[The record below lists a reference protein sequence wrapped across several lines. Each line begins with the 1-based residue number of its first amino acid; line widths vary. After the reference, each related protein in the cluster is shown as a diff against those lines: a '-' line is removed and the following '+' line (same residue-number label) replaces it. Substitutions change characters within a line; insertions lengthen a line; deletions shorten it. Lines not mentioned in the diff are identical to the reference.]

1 MATIIQGDLIDSVR
15 EGRILQVINAQ
26 GRFRTG
32 RSARGFGH
40 ELFSSYDNLY
50 DDLREQLSDK
60 ADENYAET
68 ISVTV
73 APDLVVDNA
82 VVMYESHG
90 QVDENLLVR
99 AILTQAKVAEQAGTT
114 LAIPYGLGSGF
125 GQADWDNVYD
135 RVKHI
140 SNLLV
145 FQLPV
150 EDEDEFDEDDD
161 DEFNVVLEDDDDL
174 SANDGGWSENNEL
187 EGRDE
192 ERDADFP
199 YDDRDDDGSEFE

>member
-50 DDLREQLSDK
+50 DDLQEQLSDK

-99 AILTQAKVAEQAGTT
+99 AILTQAKVAEQDGKS
-114 LAIPYGLGSGF
+114 LAIPYGIGSGF
-125 GQADWDNVYD
+125 GKADWDSVYD

-140 SNLLV
+140 PNLLV

-150 EDEDEFDEDDD
+150 EDEFDEDDD
-161 DEFNVVLEDDDDL
+161 GEFNVVLEDDDDL
-174 SANDGGWSENNEL
+174 SANDGGWSENNEW

-192 ERDADFP
+192 ERDTDFP

>member
-40 ELFSSYDNLY
+40 ELFLAYDNLY
-50 DDLREQLSDK
+50 DDLQEQLSDK

-99 AILTQAKVAEQAGTT
+99 AILTQANVAEQDGTT

-125 GQADWDNVYD
+125 GQADWNSVYD

-150 EDEDEFDEDDD
+150 EDEDEDDD
-161 DEFNVVLEDDDDL
+161 DEFNVVLDDDDL
-174 SANDGGWSENNEL
+174 SANDGGWSENNEW

-192 ERDADFP
+192 ERDTDFP

>member
-125 GQADWDNVYD
+125 GQADWDSVYD
-135 RVKHI
+135 RVKRI
-140 SNLLV
+140 TNLLV

>member
-1 MATIIQGDLIDSVR
+1 MATIIKGDLIDGAR

-32 RSARGFGH
+32 QSARGFGH
-40 ELFSSYDNLY
+40 GLFSAYDNLY
-50 DDLREQLSDK
+50 DDLRDQLSDN
-60 ADENYAET
+60 ADENYAKT
-68 ISVTV
+68 ISVNV
-73 APDLVVDNA
+73 KPNLVVDSA

-99 AILTQAKVAEQAGTT
+99 AILTQADVAEQAGET

-125 GQADWDNVYD
+125 GKGNWDSIYD
-135 RVKHI
+135 RIKHVP
-140 SNLLV
+140 NLLI
-145 FQLPV
+145 FQLVVV
-150 EDEDEFDEDDD
+150 ERDDNDEDE
-161 DEFNVVLEDDDDL
+161 DDL
-174 SANDGGWSENNEL
+174 SANDGGWSENNEW

-192 ERDADFP
+192 ERDTDFP

>member
-73 APDLVVDNA
+73 APDLVVDSA

-140 SNLLV
+140 PNLLV

-161 DEFNVVLEDDDDL
+161 DEFNVVLEDDEDL
-174 SANDGGWSENNEL
+174 SANDGGWSENNEW

>member
-1 MATIIQGDLIDSVR
+1 MATIIKGDLIDGAR
-15 EGRILQVINAQ
+15 EGRILQVVNAQ

-32 RSARGFGH
+32 QSARGFGH

-50 DDLREQLSDK
+50 DDLRDQLSNN
-60 ADENYAET
+60 ADENYAKT
-68 ISVTV
+68 ISVKV
-73 APDLVVDNA
+73 KPNLVVDSA

-99 AILTQAKVAEQAGTT
+99 AILTQAKVAEQDGTT

-140 SNLLV
+140 PNLLI

-150 EDEDEFDEDDD
+150 EDEFDEDDD

-174 SANDGGWSENNEL
+174 STNDGGWSENNEW
-187 EGRDE
+187 EGRNE
-192 ERDADFP
+192 ERDTDFP

>member
-40 ELFSSYDNLY
+40 ELFSAYDNLY
-50 DDLREQLSDK
+50 DDLQEQLSDK

-99 AILTQAKVAEQAGTT
+99 AILTQAKFAEQAGTT

-161 DEFNVVLEDDDDL
+161 GEFNVVLEDDDDL
-174 SANDGGWSENNEL
+174 SANDSGWSENNEW

-192 ERDADFP
+192 ERDTDFP

>member
-1 MATIIQGDLIDSVR
+1 MATIIQGNLIDGAR

-32 RSARGFGH
+32 QGARGFGH
-40 ELFSSYDNLY
+40 ELFSAYDNLY
-50 DDLREQLSDK
+50 DDLRDQLSDN
-60 ADENYAET
+60 ADENYAKT
-68 ISVTV
+68 ISVKV
-73 APDLVVDNA
+73 KPNLVVDSA

-99 AILTQAKVAEQAGTT
+99 AILTQAKVAEQDGTT

-125 GQADWDNVYD
+125 GQADWDNVYN

-140 SNLLV
+140 PNLLV

-150 EDEDEFDEDDD
+150 EDEEEFDDEDDD
-161 DEFNVVLEDDDDL
+161 DLLDRLFTQNPYPN
-174 SANDGGWSENNEL
+174 SYAN
-187 EGRDE
+187 
-192 ERDADFP
+192 P

>member
-99 AILTQAKVAEQAGTT
+99 VILTQAQLAEQDNTT

-150 EDEDEFDEDDD
+150 DDEDEFDEDA
-161 DEFNVVLEDDDDL
+161 EDDDL
-174 SANDGGWSENNEL
+174 SANDGGWSENNEW

-192 ERDADFP
+192 ERDTDFP

>member
-150 EDEDEFDEDDD
+150 EDEDEVDEDDD

-174 SANDGGWSENNEL
+174 SAWLTNEIL
-187 EGRDE
+187 R
-192 ERDADFP
+192 P
-199 YDDRDDDGSEFE
+199 IK

>member
-40 ELFSSYDNLY
+40 ELFSAYDNLY
-50 DDLREQLSDK
+50 DDLRDQLSDETYK
-60 ADENYAET
+60 NYAET
-68 ISVTV
+68 ISVRVT
-73 APDLVVDNA
+73 PNLVIDNA
-82 VVMYESHG
+82 VAMYESHG
-90 QVDENLLVR
+90 QVDEGSLVHI
-99 AILTQAKVAEQAGTT
+99 ILTQAKVAEQAGET

-125 GQADWDNVYD
+125 GKGNWDSIYD
-135 RVKHI
+135 RIKHVP
-140 SNLLV
+140 NLLV

-150 EDEDEFDEDDD
+150 EDEDEFD
-161 DEFNVVLEDDDDL
+161 EDDDDL

-192 ERDADFP
+192 ERDTDFP

>member
-99 AILTQAKVAEQAGTT
+99 AILTQAKVAEQDGTT

-125 GQADWDNVYD
+125 GQADWDSVYD
-135 RVKHI
+135 RVKHV

-145 FQLPV
+145 FQLSV
-150 EDEDEFDEDDD
+150 EDKDEFDEDDD

-174 SANDGGWSENNEL
+174 SANDGGWSENNEW

-192 ERDADFP
+192 ERDTDFP

>member
-32 RSARGFGH
+32 QSARGFGH
-40 ELFSSYDNLY
+40 ELFLAYDNLY
-50 DDLREQLSDK
+50 DDLQEQLSDK

-99 AILTQAKVAEQAGTT
+99 AILTQAQLAEQDNTT

-150 EDEDEFDEDDD
+150 DDEDEFDEDA
-161 DEFNVVLEDDDDL
+161 EDDDL
-174 SANDGGWSENNEL
+174 SANDGGWSENNEW

-192 ERDADFP
+192 ERDTDFP

>member
-99 AILTQAKVAEQAGTT
+99 AILTQANVAEQAGTT

-125 GQADWDNVYD
+125 GQADWDSVYD
-135 RVKHI
+135 RVKHV

-145 FQLPV
+145 FKLSV
-150 EDEDEFDEDDD
+150 EDKDEFDEDDD

-174 SANDGGWSENNEL
+174 SANDGGWSENNEW

-192 ERDADFP
+192 ERDTDFP

>member
-40 ELFSSYDNLY
+40 ELFLAYDNLY
-50 DDLREQLSDK
+50 DDLQEQLSHK

-73 APDLVVDNA
+73 APELVVDNA

-99 AILTQAKVAEQAGTT
+99 AILTQAKVAEQDGTT

-125 GQADWDNVYD
+125 GQADWDSVYD

-140 SNLLV
+140 TNLLV

-150 EDEDEFDEDDD
+150 EDEDEFDED
-161 DEFNVVLEDDDDL
+161 EDDDL
-174 SANDGGWSENNEL
+174 SANDGGWLENNEW

-192 ERDADFP
+192 ERDTDFP